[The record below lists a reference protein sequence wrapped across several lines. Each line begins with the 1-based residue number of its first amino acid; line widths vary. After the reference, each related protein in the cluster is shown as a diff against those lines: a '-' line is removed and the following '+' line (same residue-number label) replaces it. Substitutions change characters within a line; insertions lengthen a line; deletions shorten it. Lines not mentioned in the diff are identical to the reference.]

1 MRAAWG
7 ALEKAENRAVGD
19 GRQRKRRTGGLVGA
33 ALAIVIVGAA
43 VYLGRAWPFT
53 QANLIRELERATSS
67 TVQIAGFHR
76 RLFPRPGC
84 IAEGVTFVW
93 GDDSK
98 HQTVLT
104 VEKLTVEGNLTRLLS
119 RHVALIRATGAHAVF
134 SPLGTGPGWR
144 PTESEVVV
152 DELITDGALLEFSRH
167 NPESP
172 RVQFVVHEF
181 VGHHLAAH
189 DPMRFELQVRNP
201 EPPGEIK
208 ASGTFGPW
216 KMDRVSE
223 TPVAG
228 SYSFRDADLGVFGG
242 IHGILSSDGRFQGTL
257 ESIEVEGATATP
269 GFTVRGSSH
278 KLGLRS
284 NFRAQ
289 VDATNGDVTL
299 DKVCAQLAGTTVVTR
314 GRVAGR
320 ANQDGKTAALD
331 LGVRSGRIQDLLLM
345 FVSEK
350 QAPLKGVIS
359 LQAKTVVPPSKKPF
373 PQKVEMTGDF
383 GIDSA
388 LFTKEKTQEK
398 LNKLS
403 AAARGESEDADDPE
417 SVLSD
422 LRGHVVVRDGVA
434 TFSDLSFRVP
444 GAWARLRGTF
454 DLTSEKVDL
463 RGMLFM
469 DAKLPQATSGI
480 KSFLL
485 KAIDPFLKKNRRGG
499 AKFPVSITG
508 TYQHP
513 SYKADP
519 V

>member
-1 MRAAWG
+1 VRAAWG

-76 RLFPRPGC
+76 TLFPRPGC

-104 VEKLTVEGNLTRLLS
+104 VEKFTVEGNLTRLLS

-167 NPESP
+167 NPERP

-269 GFTVRGSSH
+269 GFSVRGSSH

-331 LGVRSGRIQDLLLM
+331 LDQMTEHFLC
-345 FVSEK
+345 
-350 QAPLKGVIS
+350 APLSRGRVM
-359 LQAKTVVPPSKKPF
+359 PHD
-373 PQKVEMTGDF
+373 GF
-383 GIDSA
+383 G
-388 LFTKEKTQEK
+388 
-398 LNKLS
+398 
-403 AAARGESEDADDPE
+403 
-417 SVLSD
+417 
-422 LRGHVVVRDGVA
+422 
-434 TFSDLSFRVP
+434 
-444 GAWARLRGTF
+444 
-454 DLTSEKVDL
+454 
-463 RGMLFM
+463 
-469 DAKLPQATSGI
+469 
-480 KSFLL
+480 
-485 KAIDPFLKKNRRGG
+485 
-499 AKFPVSITG
+499 
-508 TYQHP
+508 
-513 SYKADP
+513 
-519 V
+519 